1 MGWFKSVKKAVR
13 KTYDALTDSRS
24 KVGKIGKYAFPFNA
38 PYLTRDAWR
47 KYGKKYIGS
56 GFYGSGSSSS
66 FNVSGSSAS
75 QLANTGFRSYR

>member
-1 MGWFKSVKKAVR
+1 MGWLKSVKKAVR
-13 KTYDALTDSRS
+13 KVYDATS
-24 KVGKIGKYAFPFNA
+24 KSSSKLGKFGKYAVPFNA

-47 KYGKKYIGS
+47 KYGKKYLGS
-56 GFYGSGSSSS
+56 GLYGSGSSS